1 MSRHRQKVAAPLTSK
16 VGRVSVRMAV
26 ALAAALILAILSA
39 GHSLAQI
46 GNRSVFTALGPIG
59 QHPSGP
65 LRSITNRLVLRRE
78 LGDPQTVRTAVRQ
91 AFAIAPLNAATVR
104 SAALAAELERKPDM
118 AVRGMVLANRLS
130 RRDGVAQTWLI
141 NSSLRRGDVADVL
154 GFYDVVLR
162 TLPEGARPL
171 LGNLSRTLVVP
182 QMRSAFAPYIK
193 DDNPWFHDF
202 AEVAVQR
209 PDHAYAFAQMLATG
223 PRLPDT
229 VPLRGHY
236 STAARAVADRGD
248 FRLLA
253 SLYRRLPGA
262 RMDDVR
268 SLALPSESAGAN
280 YLPIA
285 WLLRSD
291 SSYGAWPAGSPAK
304 PELEIAADG
313 GSGGTVASKLLLLDP
328 AAYRIDWSVS
338 DAELASGAEA
348 QIVAT
353 CISSGSRSQLAIAP
367 LLASGVRFD
376 RRPDNDVASLAGQHA
391 YSLRF
396 TTRPECGAVM
406 IDIVARGGEEGAD
419 SRWQIDRLSIVRLQ
433 AAGGETAAASTASE
447 Q

>member
-1 MSRHRQKVAAPLTSK
+1 MARHRQKIAAPLTGK
-16 VGRVSVRMAV
+16 VGKVSVRMALAFV
-26 ALAAALILAILSA
+26 AGLAIAILST

-46 GNRSVFTALGPIG
+46 GNRTVFTALGPIG
-59 QHPSGP
+59 QNPSGS
-65 LRSITNRLVLRRE
+65 LRSVTNQLVLRRE
-78 LGDPQTVRTAVRQ
+78 LGDPRTVQTAVRQ
-91 AFAIAPLNAATVR
+91 AFAIAPLNAVAVR
-104 SAALAAELERKPDM
+104 SAALVAELERKPDM
-118 AVRGMVLANRLS
+118 ALRGMILANRLS

-141 NSSLRRGDVADVL
+141 NSSLRRGDVTDVL
-154 GFYDVVLR
+154 EFYDVVLR
-162 TLPEGARPL
+162 TLPAGARPL
-171 LGNLSRTLVVP
+171 LGNLARTLVVP

-209 PDHAYAFAQMLATG
+209 QDHAYAFAQMLATG

-236 STAARAVADRGD
+236 STAARSVADKGD

-253 SLYRRLPGA
+253 SLYRKLPGA

-268 SLALPSESAGAN
+268 SLALPREDVGAN

-304 PELEIAADG
+304 PELELAADG

-328 AAYRIDWSVS
+328 GTYRIDWSVI
-338 DAELASGAEA
+338 DAELAMGAEA

-353 CISSGSRSQLAIAP
+353 CIGTNGRSQLAIAP
-367 LLASGVRFD
+367 LLAGGVRFD
-376 RRPDNDVASLAGQHA
+376 RSPDNDVASLAGQHA
-391 YSLRF
+391 SAMRF
-396 TTRPECGAVM
+396 TTGPGCGAVM
-406 IDIVARGGEEGAD
+406 IDIVARGGQEGAE
-419 SRWQIDRLSIVRLQ
+419 SRWQIDRLNIVRV
-433 AAGGETAAASTASE
+433 GAASQVAGDASTPNA